1 MREKAH
7 ILSSFPL
14 HPYGEHGCGL
24 KLGGKLN
31 VCVLTHNYYAQCN
44 LICGVVLGN
53 GKWELWGGGEKAG
66 EGGYPRCLFII
77 WHAAESKLHV
87 TQCSIQWLKCNC

>member
-53 GKWELWGGGEKAG
+53 GKWELWGGGEKGG
-66 EGGYPRCLFII
+66 EGGYPTGMFVYNLACSREQASCDTVFYPV
-77 WHAAESKLHV
+77 AEV
-87 TQCSIQWLKCNC
+87 